1 MAFQIFDTNGDNKL
15 SEQDMFTLISMVTE
29 IKNTKNYLKPE
40 MDGKIYPLN
49 EVNKTQDII
58 PLNAVREDIFLD
70 VFQDD
75 FMKIIKYMNNLKE
88 IKGLTDD

>member
-1 MAFQIFDTNGDNKL
+1 
-15 SEQDMFTLISMVTE
+15 
-29 IKNTKNYLKPE
+29 
-40 MDGKIYPLN
+40 LN

-70 VFQDD
+70 VFQED